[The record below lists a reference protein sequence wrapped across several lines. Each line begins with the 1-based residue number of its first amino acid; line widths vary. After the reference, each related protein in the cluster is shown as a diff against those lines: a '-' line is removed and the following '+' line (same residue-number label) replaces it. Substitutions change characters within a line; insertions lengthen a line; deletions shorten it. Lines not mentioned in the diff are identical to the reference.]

1 MDTASRFAPEL
12 RTSTVNIL
20 TPLGWLQGGFHIPKL
35 QSLLDFLAPGVTI
48 IKCSRVRV
56 PGESKTLAF
65 LGLQRDAVHLIEP
78 TQADEHIESPGA
90 IGRTTARQVACL
102 LPAGVLRGDLEVLV
116 NVRVSDFLRQQQGM
130 FVVRNAVLTPYG
142 AEAGASAS
150 ASTSASAARKFRTV
164 ILNPG
169 AAVGVSEP
177 EGTGN

>member
-1 MDTASRFAPEL
+1 MASRFAPEL
-12 RTSTVNIL
+12 RTCTASIL
-20 TPLGWLQGGFHIPKL
+20 TTLGWLQGTFHIPKL
-35 QSLLDFLAPGVTI
+35 QSMLDFLAPGVNI

-65 LGLQRDAVHLIEP
+65 VGLQRDAVHLIEP
-78 TQADEHIESPGA
+78 TQADEHVESPGA
-90 IGRTTARQVACL
+90 VGRTTTRSVACL

-130 FVVRNAVLTPYG
+130 FVLRNAVLLPYG
-142 AEAGASAS
+142 AETG
-150 ASTSASAARKFRTV
+150 ASAARRFRTV
-164 ILNPG
+164 ILNPA

>member
-1 MDTASRFAPEL
+1 MDPASRFAPEL
-12 RTSTVNIL
+12 RTSPVNIL
-20 TPLGWLQGGFHIPKL
+20 TALGWLEGSFHIPKL
-35 QSLLDFLAPGVTI
+35 QSLLDFLAPGVSI

-65 LGLQRDAVHLIEP
+65 VGLQRDAVHLIEP
-78 TQADEHIESPGA
+78 TQADENIESPGA
-90 IGRTTARQVACL
+90 AGRTTPRNVACL

-130 FVVRNAVLTPYG
+130 FMLRNAVLTPYG
-142 AEAGASAS
+142 TDAGA
-150 ASTSASAARKFRTV
+150 AATFRKFRIV

>member
-1 MDTASRFAPEL
+1 MDTASRFTPEL
-12 RTSTVNIL
+12 RTSPVNIL
-20 TPLGWLQGGFHIPKL
+20 TALGWLQGSFHIPKL
-35 QSLLDFLAPGVTI
+35 QSLLDFLAPGVNI

-65 LGLQRDAVHLIEP
+65 VGLQRDAVHLIEP

-90 IGRTTARQVACL
+90 AGRTTPRNVACL

-130 FVVRNAVLTPYG
+130 FMLRNAVLTPYG
-142 AEAGASAS
+142 TDAGA
-150 ASTSASAARKFRTV
+150 AATFRKFRVV